1 MVKTWIELTQ
11 WVSTLSDRKIS
22 IFLLSV
28 LVSGLGYSRWELKN
42 ENTALNIRVERLIT
56 SRDSIINDSRLQ
68 AKEFEKAKIEIL
80 EESNN
85 YWRTKFEEVE
95 KRMHTQYEEIKGIKK
110 RSR

>member
-22 IFLLSV
+22 IFLLSI
-28 LVSGLGYSRWELKN
+28 LVTALGYSRWELKN
-42 ENTALNIRVERLIT
+42 ENEILKVKIEALLE
-56 SRDSIINDSRLQ
+56 SRDSIVNDSRVQ

-95 KRMHTQYEEIKGIKK
+95 KRMHSQYEEIKGIKSK
-110 RSR
+110 RK